1 LHRETRFRF
10 QLILMKR
17 LLYLLLAGLPFF
29 SIAQDSTNKV
39 VWNFDLNKS
48 ASGTYQ
54 LVISGKIA
62 KGWNLFSVAM
72 PDDLPNTRVVI
83 DSGTKAEIMSVQE
96 TPAPV
101 SEKSE
106 VLGTNVKYFAGQVQI
121 KVDLKISDPAADLK
135 GKVNFMVFSG
145 DNFDNPVE
153 VPFRFKPDGNGN
165 FVYKSSQLGESA
177 ETGNLIR
184 RTAIDINNPVLK
196 VGGTGAEGEH
206 SLWRIFLL
214 GLLGGLIALI
224 MPCTFPMIPMTV
236 FFFTKKSVSPSQG
249 IRNAFIYGFFIFLI
263 YVLVSAPFYFLE
275 GKGQASILNTI
286 STNAWVNIFFSLVFL
301 VFALSFFGLFEIGIP
316 SSLANKVD
324 SKAGIG
330 SISGIFFMAMTL
342 AIVSF
347 SCTGPILGSLIV
359 GAFGQSGGAFQLT
372 VALAGFGI
380 ALGLPFGLFAMFPQ
394 WLAKLPRSGSWM
406 NTVKIVLAFVELA
419 LFIKYFS
426 NADLVKHWGLLKR
439 EVFIG
444 IWVAIAFATAL
455 FLFGV
460 IKFKS
465 DDTSGGI
472 GKGRLT
478 WGILFGAIGL
488 YLLPGLTNTKYANLS
503 LISGFPPPLNYSLY
517 KHENGREKGLE
528 ANVVNDYFKAL
539 ELAKKE
545 NKPILIDF
553 TGWACVNCRKMEEQ
567 VWPDERVKSIIK
579 ENYILVSLYVD
590 DRKKLED
597 DKQFLYTLSDGSKK
611 SIREVG
617 DFYSSMQV
625 ENFNNAS
632 QPLYALIS
640 PDEKLL
646 TLPVGYTSSIT
657 EYANWLRKGLE
668 AKKILEQS
676 AAKK

>member
-1 LHRETRFRF
+1 MHKETRFHF
-10 QLILMKR
+10 QLILMKSILYHF
-17 LLYLLLAGLPFF
+17 LLGLPLF
-29 SIAQDSTNKV
+29 SIAQDSTQKV
-39 VWNFDLNKS
+39 NWNFDLKKTGEGS
-48 ASGTYQ
+48 YQ
-54 LVISGKIA
+54 LVISGKIL
-62 KGWNLFSVAM
+62 KGWKLFSITM
-72 PDDLPNTRVVI
+72 PDDLPNTRVLL
-83 DSGTKAEIMSVQE
+83 DSQAKANIVSAKEVS
-96 TPAPV
+96 APV

-106 VLGTNVKYFAGQVQI
+106 ILGTQIKYFNDQVQI
-121 KVDLKISDPAADLK
+121 NVDLKINDPAADLK
-135 GKVNFMVFSG
+135 GKINYMVFSG
-145 DNFDNPVE
+145 DNFDNPVD
-153 VPFRFKPDGNGN
+153 VPFRFKAEGNGN
-165 FVYKSSQLGESA
+165 FVYKSSQLTESK
-177 ETGNLIR
+177 ESGNLIKR
-184 RTAIDINNPVLK
+184 SAIDVNNPVLK
-196 VGGTGAEGEH
+196 IGGTGAEGKH

-249 IRNAFIYGFFIFLI
+249 IKNAFVYGFFIFLI

-301 VFALSFFGLFEIGIP
+301 LFALSFFGLFEIGIP

-324 SKAGIG
+324 AKAGI
-330 SISGIFFMAMTL
+330 SSLSGIFFMAMTL

-359 GAFGQSGGAFQLT
+359 GALDQTGGAFQLT
-372 VALAGFGI
+372 IALAGFGI

-472 GKGRLT
+472 GKGRLA
-478 WGILFGAIGL
+478 WGVLFAAIGL

-517 KHENGREKGLE
+517 KPGKEKGLE

-579 ENYILVSLYVD
+579 DNYILVSLYVD
-590 DRKKLED
+590 DRKVLDD

-646 TLPVGYTSSIT
+646 TLPVGYTSSIKD
-657 EYANWLRKGLE
+657 YADWLQKGLE
-668 AKKILEQS
+668 AKKILDEKS
-676 AAKK
+676 GK

>member
-1 LHRETRFRF
+1 MHRETRFHF

-17 LLYLLLAGLPFF
+17 FLYLLLVGLPFLSF
-29 SIAQDSTNKV
+29 AQDSANKV
-39 VWNFDLNKS
+39 TWDFELKKLN
-48 ASGTYQ
+48 AGDYQ
-54 LVISGKIA
+54 LLINGKIS
-62 KGWNLFSVAM
+62 KGWKLFSVTM
-72 PDDLPNTRVVI
+72 PDDLPNTRVTL
-83 DSGTKAEIMSVQE
+83 DSNTKASIKSVHE
-96 TPAPV
+96 STAPV

-106 VLGTNVKYFAGQVQI
+106 VLGTTVKYFTDQVQLQA
-121 KVDLKISDPAADLK
+121 DLHIGDPSADLK
-135 GKVNFMVFSG
+135 GKVTFMVFSG

-153 VPFRFKPDGNGN
+153 VPFRFKAEGNGN
-165 FVYKSSQLGESA
+165 FVYKSSRLGESA
-177 ETGNLIR
+177 ETGNLIKR
-184 RTAIDINNPVLK
+184 ASIDVNNPVLK
-196 VGGTGAEGEH
+196 VGGTGAEGKH

-236 FFFTKKSVSPSQG
+236 FFFTKKSVSPAQG
-249 IRNAFIYGFFIFLI
+249 IKNAFIYGFFIFLI

-324 SKAGIG
+324 AKAGIG
-330 SISGIFFMAMTL
+330 STSGIFFMAMTL

-359 GAFGQSGGAFQLT
+359 GALDQTGGAFQLT
-372 VALAGFGI
+372 IALAGFGI

-439 EVFIG
+439 EVFIA
-444 IWVAIAFATAL
+444 IWVIIAFATAL

-460 IKFKS
+460 IRFKS

-472 GKGRLT
+472 GKGRLA
-478 WGILFGAIGL
+478 WGIVFAAIGL
-488 YLLPGLTNTKYANLS
+488 YLLPGLTNTRYANLS

-517 KHENGREKGLE
+517 KHEEGKEKGLE

-579 ENYILVSLYVD
+579 DNYILVSLYVD
-590 DRKKLED
+590 DRKQLED

-646 TLPVGYTSSIT
+646 TLPVGYTSSIK
-657 EYANWLRKGLE
+657 EYADWLQKGLE
-668 AKKILEQS
+668 AKKILDGKS
-676 AAKK
+676 GK